1 MQQQAKNTLVGK
13 RYKLRN
19 EDNNKLNMMITAAV
33 IYISNDSNVMEVY
46 KPVQFVNDG
55 FKWFSYKQNK
65 NLPNEVQNNKALPTF
80 PELLDRNKRKHR
92 KSNKAIFKK
101 TKYYAQQ
108 QSY

>member
-55 FKWFSYKQNK
+55 FKK
-65 NLPNEVQNNKALPTF
+65 NVCVCVCVCVCVFLF
-80 PELLDRNKRKHR
+80 
-92 KSNKAIFKK
+92 I
-101 TKYYAQQ
+101 YI
-108 QSY
+108 